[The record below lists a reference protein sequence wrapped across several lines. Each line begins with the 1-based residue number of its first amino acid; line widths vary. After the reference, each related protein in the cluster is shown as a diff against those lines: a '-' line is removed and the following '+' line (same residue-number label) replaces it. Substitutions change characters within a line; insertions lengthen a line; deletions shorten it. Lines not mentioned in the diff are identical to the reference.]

1 MPKRNNQNYSVIYFR
16 TVRTERAR
24 LEKEYA
30 ALIAEMS
37 VARAKKSLAATKP
50 RAGVKKAEKRKGGTS
65 K

>member
-1 MPKRNNQNYSVIYFR
+1 MPKRNKQHYSVVYYR

-30 ALIAEMS
+30 ALIAEVS

-50 RAGVKKAEKRKGGTS
+50 KAGVKKAAKRKGFRG
-65 K
+65 